1 MKGIYNLADTIKQQQ
16 KKYEKKS
23 DLILGTMLDDSAI
36 RFDGVTVEFED
47 YKTLSSVE
55 AENIDIGDDVL
66 IYKPNDEI
74 IVLLGKVE

>member
-1 MKGIYNLADTIKQQQ
+1 MKGIYNLADTLKQQQ
-16 KKYEKKS
+16 KKYGKKS
-23 DLILGTMLDDSAI
+23 DLILGTMMDDSAI

-55 AENIDIGDDVL
+55 TENIDIGDDVL
-66 IYKPNDEI
+66 IYKPNDEV

>member
-1 MKGIYNLADTIKQQQ
+1 MKGIYNLADILKQQQ